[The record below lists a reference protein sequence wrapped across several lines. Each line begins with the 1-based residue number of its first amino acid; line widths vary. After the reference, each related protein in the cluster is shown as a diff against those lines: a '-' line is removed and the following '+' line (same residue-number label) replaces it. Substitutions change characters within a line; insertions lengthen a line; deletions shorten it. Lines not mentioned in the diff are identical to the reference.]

1 MTRSEHKTKEPS
13 PCLMYIYTGLGEAMS
28 EKINSVKEQLINEYI
43 RKIDTAIE
51 TYNSTLEPD
60 DEIFD
65 LVIEIANIFDKDIP
79 NIQGSVLIRTG
90 TEIRDANTIRAM
102 LVKYLADSG
111 IEYKG
116 KSIEEN
122 INEKRFWNSFI
133 HWFETELPS
142 LELLDNKYLR
152 WDNWDGGIWLLELD
166 YNHEFTLYRGTAYP
180 DSLKNNTGNFADIK
194 TFIEIAYKHWII
206 NSGECH
212 YKFTIEV
219 NDRFK
224 IFKLPYRLQSGI
236 VIKQGYKTTF
246 LIDKIINYR
255 MFERKIQFSEDMI
268 NSKDLMEKKSALDF
282 IIDAL
287 QYLISIQGESRNE
300 QYKALALSVSDN
312 MNGKIYAVVKK
323 ELEELM
329 KLSNEYFD
337 IRHNDYLNAAKE
349 ERESLNDSQFIEYLY
364 NRAYAM
370 LYLLRLKHKN
380 IRESE

>member
-1 MTRSEHKTKEPS
+1 MTRSKHKTKEPS

-219 NDRFK
+219 NERFK

-246 LIDKIINYR
+246 LIDKIIDYR

-287 QYLISIQGESRNE
+287 QYLISTQGEGRNE
-300 QYKALALSVSDN
+300 QYKELALSVSDN
-312 MNGKIYAVVKK
+312 MDGKIYAVVKK

-349 ERESLNDSQFIEYLY
+349 KRESLNDSQFIEYLY